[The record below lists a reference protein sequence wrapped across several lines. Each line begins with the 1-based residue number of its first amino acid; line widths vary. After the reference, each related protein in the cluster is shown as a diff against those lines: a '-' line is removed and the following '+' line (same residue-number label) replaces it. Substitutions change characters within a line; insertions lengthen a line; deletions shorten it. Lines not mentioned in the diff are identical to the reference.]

1 MDLKRIIKHLS
12 ASRWVVT
19 RMFPAATMKAIENAI
34 RDSER
39 SHDGELRFAVEGGL
53 KLWLLLHE
61 RTPRARAMELFSQL
75 RVWDTERNSGVLIYV
90 QAVDRHIEIIADR
103 GINAKVE
110 QLRDQKVKEL
120 ESKNKQLT
128 AAQDKLDKGATLL
141 ADAARASLQADIE
154 RLQKDI
160 TRFTEDAQQEIQTL
174 TQQLQASFEQ
184 LLLPIID
191 KVAKEKQVHFVF
203 DAAQS
208 GLVWADP
215 SMDLTADVVKALD
228 SGATAKP
235 AAAPAAA
242 APATQKPP
250 AAPTQK

>member
-61 RTPRARAMELFSQL
+61 RTPRARAMEMFSRL
-75 RVWDTERNSGVLIYV
+75 RVWDTEHNSGVLIYV

-110 QLRDQKVKEL
+110 QRQWEAIAGRMQTEFRAQRYEAGVIAGMREI
-120 ESKNKQLT
+120 T
-128 AAQDKLDKGATLL
+128 ALL
-141 ADAARASLQADIE
+141 ARHFPPTGANPDELPDAPVIL
-154 RLQKDI
+154 
-160 TRFTEDAQQEIQTL
+160 
-174 TQQLQASFEQ
+174 
-184 LLLPIID
+184 
-191 KVAKEKQVHFVF
+191 
-203 DAAQS
+203 
-208 GLVWADP
+208 
-215 SMDLTADVVKALD
+215 
-228 SGATAKP
+228 
-235 AAAPAAA
+235 
-242 APATQKPP
+242 
-250 AAPTQK
+250 